1 MKILLFSCLLILRM
15 PCPLAR
21 GCSGGLLCTFST
33 VQSWVQIVSQNSE
46 NLLILLLP
54 DSTRDQDFKCLT
66 RNSIKVSTFILSL
79 LDESI
84 HCPVLYVH
92 IVPYLLSDY
101 MLIS

>member
-1 MKILLFSCLLILRM
+1 M

-54 DSTRDQDFKCLT
+54 DSTRDQD
-66 RNSIKVSTFILSL
+66 LSSAY
-79 LDESI
+79 EEFYQGEYI
-84 HCPVLYVH
+84 Y
-92 IVPYLLSDY
+92 IV
-101 MLIS
+101 IVG